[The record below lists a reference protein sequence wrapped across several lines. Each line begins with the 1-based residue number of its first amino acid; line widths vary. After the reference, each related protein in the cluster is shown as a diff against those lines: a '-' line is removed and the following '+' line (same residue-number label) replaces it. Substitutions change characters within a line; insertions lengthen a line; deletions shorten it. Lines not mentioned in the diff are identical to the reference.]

1 MANLPG
7 TTDRRLDALLTL
19 LAENSTIVIS
29 GAKIAKEIGVTRQ
42 QVWRWIE
49 KLREVGV
56 RVKGHAATGYHIE
69 RAPDIL
75 AAQLLSH
82 RLYGTP
88 FARRIYHFFKIDS
101 TNTVAMQL
109 GEQGEPHGAVVL
121 AEEQTAGRGRA
132 GRKWVSEKSAGIH
145 CTVLLRPPIP
155 PAHAPLLTLV
165 AGLAARDAA
174 AEELDAAPDI
184 RWPNDLLVHGR
195 KFSGILTEM
204 HAEPDRVHYAVVG
217 IGINVNQTKMPPEL
231 EDIATSLA
239 DGNGENTFAA
249 GSADTV
255 AAPPGPL
262 LQSVPER
269 RRDADFAAVCGSVQ
283 LFSGETSAHHDGAGN
298 FYGKHGGT
306 GAQRRV
312 ARAARRWRRD
322 RAGAFRRRGGG
333 RLMLLTLDVGNTNTV
348 LGVFRGKELVANWR
362 LTTAREQ
369 TEDEY
374 GILTRD
380 LFTLAALEPR
390 EIGGV
395 IISSVVP
402 QLNSRLAGMAER
414 YFSKK
419 ALFVEPGIK
428 TGMPVQYDNPQEV
441 GADRI
446 VNSVAAYEKY
456 GGPCIIVDFGTAINF
471 DAVSARGE
479 YMGGVLAPGIGI
491 SADAL
496 FARAARLFRVEI
508 KDPGKIIGT
517 NTAASMQAGL
527 FYGYTDMVD
536 GILDRMKKVM
546 GAKTKVVATGGQAAL
561 IGGASRHIETVDE
574 FLTLEG
580 LRIIWDRNQ
589 DGAQK
594 KVAPP
599 GRTRG

>member
-1 MANLPG
+1 
-7 TTDRRLDALLTL
+7 
-19 LAENSTIVIS
+19 
-29 GAKIAKEIGVTRQ
+29 
-42 QVWRWIE
+42 
-49 KLREVGV
+49 
-56 RVKGHAATGYHIE
+56 
-69 RAPDIL
+69 
-75 AAQLLSH
+75 
-82 RLYGTP
+82 
-88 FARRIYHFFKIDS
+88 
-101 TNTVAMQL
+101 
-109 GEQGEPHGAVVL
+109 
-121 AEEQTAGRGRA
+121 
-132 GRKWVSEKSAGIH
+132 
-145 CTVLLRPPIP
+145 
-155 PAHAPLLTLV
+155 
-165 AGLAARDAA
+165 
-174 AEELDAAPDI
+174 
-184 RWPNDLLVHGR
+184 
-195 KFSGILTEM
+195 
-204 HAEPDRVHYAVVG
+204 
-217 IGINVNQTKMPPEL
+217 
-231 EDIATSLA
+231 
-239 DGNGENTFAA
+239 
-249 GSADTV
+249 
-255 AAPPGPL
+255 
-262 LQSVPER
+262 
-269 RRDADFAAVCGSVQ
+269 
-283 LFSGETSAHHDGAGN
+283 
-298 FYGKHGGT
+298 
-306 GAQRRV
+306 
-312 ARAARRWRRD
+312 
-322 RAGAFRRRGGG
+322 
-333 RLMLLTLDVGNTNTV
+333 MLLTLDVGNTNTV

-362 LTTAREQ
+362 LTTAHEQ

-414 YFSKK
+414 YFSKT

-428 TGMPVQYDNPQEV
+428 TGMAVHYDNPQEV

-446 VNSVAAYEKY
+446 VNSVAAFEKY

-479 YMGGVLAPGIGI
+479 YLGGVLAPGIGI

-527 FYGYTDMVD
+527 FYGYTDLVD

-589 DGAQK
+589 EGVTK
-594 KVAPP
+594 KVAPV